1 MNMDNLINEGKE
13 AKKEYMTKALNDT
26 IEQMYTLGYLAGVK
40 DASEN
45 PAAAQLK
52 AAAKAASIMLSIQS
66 DLDEFKKEVMED
78 E

>member
-1 MNMDNLINEGKE
+1 MDDLIREGKE
-13 AKKEYMTKALNDT
+13 TKKKFMSKAVEDT
-26 IEQMYTLGYLAGVK
+26 VEQMFTLGYLAGVK

-66 DLDEFKKEVMED
+66 DLDEFKKEVMEY

>member
-1 MNMDNLINEGKE
+1 MDDLIREGKE
-13 AKKEYMTKALNDT
+13 SKKEYMKKAMEDT
-26 IEQMYTLGYLAGVK
+26 IEQMFTLGYLSGVK

>member
-1 MNMDNLINEGKE
+1 MDDLIREGKE
-13 AKKEYMTKALNDT
+13 SKKEYMKKAMEDT
-26 IEQMYTLGYLAGVK
+26 IEQMFTLGYLAGVK

-66 DLDEFKKEVMED
+66 DLEEFKKEVMED

>member
-1 MNMDNLINEGKE
+1 MDDLIREGKE
-13 AKKEYMTKALNDT
+13 SKKEYMKKAMEDT
-26 IEQMYTLGYLAGVK
+26 IEQMFTLGYLAGVK